1 MYGDKTE
8 LELSEASQGSV
19 CRWTIQ
25 LMACRFCKTTYV
37 SGKPSLCDLDKL
49 EVPIALFLSP
59 SGVQNRPQVKMEQE
73 EEHLCILKTNKFL
86 KQSC

>member
-1 MYGDKTE
+1 MGIKLSSNFLKRRKE
-8 LELSEASQGSV
+8 LCVGGL
-19 CRWTIQ
+19 IQ
-25 LMACRFCKTTYV
+25 LMACRFCKTTNV

-59 SGVQNRPQVKMEQE
+59 SGLQNRPQVKMEQE